1 MNPRG
6 GKEGETEETEVTSQ
20 STLPPTPPS
29 LSLFCTFAPLLAA
42 AARTLTHAHATSR
55 IPPVLLLIK
64 TGWVTGEAN
73 KESRGKSEGAEL
85 PG

>member
-20 STLPPTPPS
+20 STLPPPFS

-64 TGWVTGEAN
+64 TGWVTGEEN
-73 KESRGKSEGAEL
+73 KESRGESEGAEL